1 MTENLKALIEK
12 VSADEELK
20 KKAEALNEI
29 KDENEVKAAVIKLAE
44 EAGVTLTEADLV
56 PENDEVSEDELDA
69 VAGGRSYGCH
79 CVITGIAVSEPR
91 CTCFV
96 VGKGDMEL

>member
-1 MTENLKALIEK
+1 MTDNLKALIEK

-29 KDENEVKAAVIKLAE
+29 KDEEEAKAAVIKFAA

-69 VAGGRSYGCH
+69 VAGGRFADSSCT
-79 CVITGIAVSEPR
+79 CIGIGEPR
-91 CTCFV
+91 CMCIIMGT
-96 VGKGDMEL
+96 GE